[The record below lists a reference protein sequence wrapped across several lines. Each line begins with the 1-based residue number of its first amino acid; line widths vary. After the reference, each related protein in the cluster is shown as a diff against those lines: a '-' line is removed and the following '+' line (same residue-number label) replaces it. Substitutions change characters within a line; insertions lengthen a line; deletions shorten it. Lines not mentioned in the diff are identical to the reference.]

1 MCYGNALLFTK
12 NDVCRGNGRDIL
24 DRLLSDEGMRAR
36 ARQLGEAMRTMD
48 GAALAVEKI
57 EDYLRAPR

>member
-1 MCYGNALLFTK
+1 MMC
-12 NDVCRGNGRDIL
+12 DIL
-24 DRLLSDEGMRAR
+24 DRLLSDEGMRAK

>member
-1 MCYGNALLFTK
+1 
-12 NDVCRGNGRDIL
+12 
-24 DRLLSDEGMRAR
+24 MRACAK

-57 EDYLRAPR
+57 EDYLRATR